1 MPVTLAVLVAA
12 LIVAAAVWVLSRSPR
27 TPDPADPEVE
37 ERWLVGWLRAHP
49 RFGAAARTIDRE
61 AAGGLMLA
69 VALAIVFTTALVVG
83 IVFDMV
89 DQESGLARWDE
100 SVARWGSEN
109 ATSWSTDVLDFVTDF
124 GGTRYLVLICGA
136 VALYDYIRHRNG
148 NVFLFFLV
156 ILVGVVLI
164 NNGLKMIV
172 DRERP
177 DVPHLVMP
185 SGSSFPSGHSSAAA
199 AAWFALALVVSRTWS
214 RRGRAVAAAVAA
226 IVTVAVAASRALL
239 GVHWLTD
246 VVAGMMVGWGWFLL
260 VALVFGGRI
269 QRLGEPAERAAPAAV
284 PEPAPTG
291 SPRPPR

>member
-1 MPVTLAVLVAA
+1 
-12 LIVAAAVWVLSRSPR
+12 
-27 TPDPADPEVE
+27 
-37 ERWLVGWLRAHP
+37 
-49 RFGAAARTIDRE
+49 
-61 AAGGLMLA
+61 MLA

-156 ILVGVVLI
+156 ILLGVVLI

-185 SGSSFPSGHSSAAA
+185 SGSSFPSGHSAAAA

-284 PEPAPTG
+284 PGPTPTG
-291 SPRPPR
+291 SSRQPR